1 MSLGHI
7 FFTGSVLSWVFLR
20 FIWLREPI
28 FCLERYIL
36 SRHRLCVCGP
46 GPLRSTA
53 GFLFRSE
60 LFCIRSGTVRHREQ
74 GFCFKP
80 SISVRGPGPFGCGS
94 CSLFG
99 KIWFGSGS
107 RFVLLS
113 RVTYYSVCGLGPSG
127 SRSRFFLEATYL
139 SRCSLGLLGSVFSL
153 GAGVIFA
160 KDYCYR
166 CGLPGH
172 FPRDCGR
179 GPDAVAETL
188 NVSMM

>member
-1 MSLGHI
+1 MHTYCAYLQCLVFGFVCLAYSTFHVSLGHI

-46 GPLRSTA
+46 GPLRSRA

-127 SRSRFFLEATYL
+127 SRSRFFW
-139 SRCSLGLLGSVFSL
+139 RRR
-153 GAGVIFA
+153 I
-160 KDYCYR
+160 YR
-166 CGLPGH
+166 V
-172 FPRDCGR
+172 
-179 GPDAVAETL
+179 AV
-188 NVSMM
+188 